1 MKTKKICDC
10 GCDVR
15 GFDLYTLE
23 GYKQNL
29 EKHTFIAAGSGKK
42 VTSLLHHNGQEHI
55 LKVEIGYFDNK
66 EEAIEEEKKLIKNYI
81 NSNVEEFSIWGD
93 DMVYK
98 FINKKEDN

>member
-1 MKTKKICDC
+1 MKIEKTCDC

-23 GYKQNL
+23 GYKENL
-29 EKHTFIAAGSGKK
+29 EKYTFTAAGSGKK
-42 VTSLLHHNGQEHI
+42 VTSYTHHNGQEHI

-66 EEAIEEEKKLIKNYI
+66 EEAIKEGKKLIQKYI

-93 DMVYK
+93 DKV
-98 FINKKEDN
+98 FELINK